1 MIKVIAILFLLYFFF
16 RSIGFIVRM
25 FLGSGNTNSG
35 MFGQGSRPAQRP
47 APKTRPK
54 GSNLNV
60 DQPNQQKNKDYDG
73 GEYIEYEEVD

>member
-1 MIKVIAILFLLYFFF
+1 MIKVIAILFLLYFFL

-25 FLGSGNTNSG
+25 FLGPGNPNSG
-35 MFGQGSRPAQRP
+35 FFGQNARPARP
-47 APKTRPK
+47 GPTRKTQPK

-60 DQPNQQKNKDYDG
+60 EHPPQKSKDYDG